1 MCMERLDKILAS
13 QGVGS
18 RKEAGQLI
26 RRGLVQVNGA
36 AVLRPEEKADPERD
50 TIAVEGKALRFQR
63 HLYLMMNKPAG
74 VVSASR
80 DFREKTV
87 VDLVPEILSRRDLF
101 PAGRLD
107 RDTTGLLI
115 LTDDGDFAHRMLS
128 PKKHVYK
135 LYEAT
140 VDGPVGMSEIEKFE
154 AGVVLEDGIVCLPA
168 KLTVVSG
175 GPSYETLVEIR
186 EGKYHQIK
194 KMFLAVGRRVLRLKR
209 VRIGGLE
216 LDKTLKEGECR
227 ELTERELELVF
238 QAQSECFIEKKN
250 MDGQI

>member
-1 MCMERLDKILAS
+1 MGRFMERLDKILAS

-18 RKEAGQLI
+18 RKEAGLLI

-36 AVLRPEEKADPERD
+36 VVSRPEKKADPERD
-50 TIAVEGKALRFQR
+50 KITVEGKELRFQR

-87 VDLVPEILSRRDLF
+87 VDLVPETLARRDLF

-115 LTDDGDFAHRMLS
+115 LTDDGDFAHQMLS

-140 VDGPVGMSEIEKFE
+140 VDGPVGEPEIARFE
-154 AGVVLEDGIVCLPA
+154 AGVVLEDGTACLPA
-168 KLTVVSG
+168 RLSVVSA
-175 GPSYETLVEIR
+175 GPSWKTLVEIR
-186 EGKYHQIK
+186 EGKYHQVK
-194 KMFLAVGRRVLRLKR
+194 KMFLAVNRKVLRLKR

-227 ELTERELELVF
+227 ELTEREKESVF
-238 QAQSECFIEKKN
+238 R
-250 MDGQI
+250 GQNR